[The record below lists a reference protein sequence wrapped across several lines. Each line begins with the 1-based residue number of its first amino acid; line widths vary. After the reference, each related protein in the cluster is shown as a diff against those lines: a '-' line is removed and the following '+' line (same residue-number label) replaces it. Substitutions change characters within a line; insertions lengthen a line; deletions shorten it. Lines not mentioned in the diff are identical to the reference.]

1 MEQRILQYRKQIDEW
16 LTEMEQNVQTLSQ
29 HGEYS
34 TQAVQRQTHTQK
46 TDTEKTDIKKTD
58 IKKTDTEE
66 QTMQEMVQDAKDSVE
81 GSGMSIEILAEGNT
95 LIYEYTFEEDSL
107 DDSMLDAVKEQLVS
121 GLESAAS
128 TFEGIASDLN
138 DELKVENSTVVVRYL
153 YNGETLAESE
163 YTAD

>member
-1 MEQRILQYRKQIDEW
+1 M
-16 LTEMEQNVQTLSQ
+16 
-29 HGEYS
+29 
-34 TQAVQRQTHTQK
+34 
-46 TDTEKTDIKKTD
+46 KKTTL
-58 IKKTDTEE
+58 KTIAIALVMTLMLAMTACGGNKDAALEKYF
-66 QTMQEMVQDAKDSVE
+66 QTDEMQEMVQEAKDSVE

-95 LIYEYTFEEDSL
+95 LIYEYTFEEDSF

-121 GLESAAS
+121 GLESTAS
-128 TFEGIASDLN
+128 AFEGIASDLN

>member
-1 MEQRILQYRKQIDEW
+1 M
-16 LTEMEQNVQTLSQ
+16 
-29 HGEYS
+29 
-34 TQAVQRQTHTQK
+34 
-46 TDTEKTDIKKTD
+46 KKTTL
-58 IKKTDTEE
+58 KTIAIALVMTLMLAMTACGGNKDAALEKYF
-66 QTMQEMVQDAKDSVE
+66 QTDEMQEMVQEAKDSVE

-95 LIYEYTFEEDSL
+95 LIYEYTFEEDSF

-138 DELKVENSTVVVRYL
+138 DELKVDNSTVVVRYL

>member
-1 MEQRILQYRKQIDEW
+1 M
-16 LTEMEQNVQTLSQ
+16 
-29 HGEYS
+29 
-34 TQAVQRQTHTQK
+34 
-46 TDTEKTDIKKTD
+46 KKTTL
-58 IKKTDTEE
+58 KTIAIALVMTLMLAMTACGGNKDAALEKYF
-66 QTMQEMVQDAKDSVE
+66 QTDEMQEMVQEAKDSVE

-121 GLESAAS
+121 GLESTAS
-128 TFEGIASDLN
+128 TFEEIASDLN
-138 DELKVENSTVVVRYL
+138 DELKVENSKVVVRYL

>member
-1 MEQRILQYRKQIDEW
+1 MKKISRRSFLAAAAVSVAALAMTACGGNKDAALEKYFQTDE
-16 LTEMEQNVQTLSQ
+16 
-29 HGEYS
+29 
-34 TQAVQRQTHTQK
+34 
-46 TDTEKTDIKKTD
+46 
-58 IKKTDTEE
+58 
-66 QTMQEMVQDAKDSVE
+66 MQEMVQEAKDSVE

-95 LIYEYTFEEDSL
+95 LIYEYTFEEDSF

-121 GLESAAS
+121 GLESTAS

>member
-1 MEQRILQYRKQIDEW
+1 M
-16 LTEMEQNVQTLSQ
+16 
-29 HGEYS
+29 
-34 TQAVQRQTHTQK
+34 
-46 TDTEKTDIKKTD
+46 KKTTL
-58 IKKTDTEE
+58 KTIAIALVMTLMLAMTACGGNKDAALEKYF
-66 QTMQEMVQDAKDSVE
+66 QTDEMQEMVQEAKDSVE

-95 LIYEYTFEEDSL
+95 LIYEYTFEEDSF

-121 GLESAAS
+121 GLESTAS

-138 DELKVENSTVVVRYL
+138 DELKVENSKVVVRYL

>member
-1 MEQRILQYRKQIDEW
+1 M
-16 LTEMEQNVQTLSQ
+16 
-29 HGEYS
+29 
-34 TQAVQRQTHTQK
+34 
-46 TDTEKTDIKKTD
+46 KKTTL
-58 IKKTDTEE
+58 KTIAIALVMTLMLAMTACGGNKDAALEKYF
-66 QTMQEMVQDAKDSVE
+66 QTDEMQEMVQEAKNSVE

-95 LIYEYTFEEDSL
+95 LIYEYTFEEDSF

-121 GLESAAS
+121 GLESTAS

>member
-1 MEQRILQYRKQIDEW
+1 M
-16 LTEMEQNVQTLSQ
+16 
-29 HGEYS
+29 
-34 TQAVQRQTHTQK
+34 
-46 TDTEKTDIKKTD
+46 KKTTL
-58 IKKTDTEE
+58 KTIAIALVMTLMLAMTACGGNKDAALEKYF
-66 QTMQEMVQDAKDSVE
+66 QTDEMQEMVQEAKDSVE

-95 LIYEYTFEEDSL
+95 LIYEYNFEEDSF

-121 GLESAAS
+121 GLESTAS

>member
-1 MEQRILQYRKQIDEW
+1 M
-16 LTEMEQNVQTLSQ
+16 
-29 HGEYS
+29 
-34 TQAVQRQTHTQK
+34 
-46 TDTEKTDIKKTD
+46 KKTTLKSIAIALVMTLMLAMTACGGNKD
-58 IKKTDTEE
+58 AALEKYFQTDE
-66 QTMQEMVQDAKDSVE
+66 MQEMVQEAKDSVE

-95 LIYEYTFEEDSL
+95 LIYEYTFEEDSF

-121 GLESAAS
+121 GLESTAS
-128 TFEGIASDLN
+128 TFEGIASELN

>member
-1 MEQRILQYRKQIDEW
+1 MLMICMTNKPRKQE
-16 LTEMEQNVQTLSQ
+16 TAFPYEEETM
-29 HGEYS
+29 
-34 TQAVQRQTHTQK
+34 
-46 TDTEKTDIKKTD
+46 KKTTL
-58 IKKTDTEE
+58 KTIAIALVMTLMLAMTACGGNKDAALEKYF
-66 QTMQEMVQDAKDSVE
+66 QTDEMQEMVQEAKDSVE

-95 LIYEYTFEEDSL
+95 LIYEYTFEEDSF

-121 GLESAAS
+121 GLESTAS

-138 DELKVENSTVVVRYL
+138 DELKVDNSTVVVRYL

>member
-1 MEQRILQYRKQIDEW
+1 M
-16 LTEMEQNVQTLSQ
+16 
-29 HGEYS
+29 
-34 TQAVQRQTHTQK
+34 
-46 TDTEKTDIKKTD
+46 KKTTL
-58 IKKTDTEE
+58 KTIAIALVMTL
-66 QTMQEMVQDAKDSVE
+66 M
-81 GSGMSIEILAEGNT
+81 LAMTACGGN
-95 LIYEYTFEEDSL
+95 TFEEDSF

-121 GLESAAS
+121 GLESTAS

>member
-1 MEQRILQYRKQIDEW
+1 M
-16 LTEMEQNVQTLSQ
+16 
-29 HGEYS
+29 
-34 TQAVQRQTHTQK
+34 
-46 TDTEKTDIKKTD
+46 KKTTL
-58 IKKTDTEE
+58 KTIAIALVMTLMLAITACGENKDAALEKYF
-66 QTMQEMVQDAKDSVE
+66 QTDEMQEMVQEAKDSVE

-121 GLESAAS
+121 GLESTAS

>member
-1 MEQRILQYRKQIDEW
+1 MKK
-16 LTEMEQNVQTLSQ
+16 TTLKTIAIALVMTLMLAMTAC
-29 HGEYS
+29 GGNKDAALEKYF
-34 TQAVQRQTHTQK
+34 K
-46 TDTEKTDIKKTD
+46 TDE
-58 IKKTDTEE
+58 
-66 QTMQEMVQDAKDSVE
+66 MQEMVQEAKDSVE

-95 LIYEYTFEEDSL
+95 LIYEYTFEEDSF

-121 GLESAAS
+121 GLESTAS

>member
-1 MEQRILQYRKQIDEW
+1 M
-16 LTEMEQNVQTLSQ
+16 
-29 HGEYS
+29 
-34 TQAVQRQTHTQK
+34 
-46 TDTEKTDIKKTD
+46 KKTTL
-58 IKKTDTEE
+58 KTIAIALVMTLMLAMTACGGNKDAALEKYF
-66 QTMQEMVQDAKDSVE
+66 QTDEMQEMVQEAKDSVE

-95 LIYEYTFEEDSL
+95 LIYEYTFEEDSF

-121 GLESAAS
+121 GLESTAS

-138 DELKVENSTVVVRYL
+138 DEHKVENSTVVVRYL

>member
-1 MEQRILQYRKQIDEW
+1 M
-16 LTEMEQNVQTLSQ
+16 
-29 HGEYS
+29 
-34 TQAVQRQTHTQK
+34 
-46 TDTEKTDIKKTD
+46 KKTTL
-58 IKKTDTEE
+58 KTIAIALVMTLMLAMTACGGNKDAALEKYF
-66 QTMQEMVQDAKDSVE
+66 QTDQMQEMVQEAKDSVE

-95 LIYEYTFEEDSL
+95 LIYEYTFEEDSF

-121 GLESAAS
+121 GLESTAS

>member
-1 MEQRILQYRKQIDEW
+1 MKKITLKTIAIALVMTLMLAMTACGGNKDAALEKYFQTDE
-16 LTEMEQNVQTLSQ
+16 
-29 HGEYS
+29 
-34 TQAVQRQTHTQK
+34 
-46 TDTEKTDIKKTD
+46 
-58 IKKTDTEE
+58 
-66 QTMQEMVQDAKDSVE
+66 MQEMVQEAKDSVE

-95 LIYEYTFEEDSL
+95 LIYEYTFEEDSF

-121 GLESAAS
+121 GLESTAS

>member
-1 MEQRILQYRKQIDEW
+1 M
-16 LTEMEQNVQTLSQ
+16 
-29 HGEYS
+29 
-34 TQAVQRQTHTQK
+34 
-46 TDTEKTDIKKTD
+46 KKTTL
-58 IKKTDTEE
+58 KTIAIALVMTLMLAMTACGGNKDAALEKYF
-66 QTMQEMVQDAKDSVE
+66 QTDEMQEMVQEAKDSVE

-95 LIYEYTFEEDSL
+95 LIYEYTLEEDSF

-138 DELKVENSTVVVRYL
+138 DELKVENSKVVVRYL

>member
-1 MEQRILQYRKQIDEW
+1 M
-16 LTEMEQNVQTLSQ
+16 
-29 HGEYS
+29 
-34 TQAVQRQTHTQK
+34 
-46 TDTEKTDIKKTD
+46 KKTTLKSIAIALVMTLMLAITACGGNKD
-58 IKKTDTEE
+58 AALEKYFQTDE
-66 QTMQEMVQDAKDSVE
+66 MQEMVQEAKDSVE

>member
-1 MEQRILQYRKQIDEW
+1 M
-16 LTEMEQNVQTLSQ
+16 
-29 HGEYS
+29 
-34 TQAVQRQTHTQK
+34 
-46 TDTEKTDIKKTD
+46 KKTTL
-58 IKKTDTEE
+58 KTIAIALVMTLMLAMTACGGNKDAALEKYF
-66 QTMQEMVQDAKDSVE
+66 QTDEMQEMVQEAKDSVE
-81 GSGMSIEILAEGNT
+81 GSIEILAEGNT
-95 LIYEYTFEEDSL
+95 LIYEYTFEEDSF

-121 GLESAAS
+121 GLESTAS

>member
-1 MEQRILQYRKQIDEW
+1 M
-16 LTEMEQNVQTLSQ
+16 
-29 HGEYS
+29 
-34 TQAVQRQTHTQK
+34 
-46 TDTEKTDIKKTD
+46 KKTTL
-58 IKKTDTEE
+58 KTIAIALVMTLMLAMTACGGNKDAALEKYF
-66 QTMQEMVQDAKDSVE
+66 QTDEMQEMVQEAKDSVE

-95 LIYEYTFEEDSL
+95 LIYEYTFEEDSF

-121 GLESAAS
+121 GLESTAS

-138 DELKVENSTVVVRYL
+138 DEHKVANSTVVVRYL

>member
-1 MEQRILQYRKQIDEW
+1 M
-16 LTEMEQNVQTLSQ
+16 
-29 HGEYS
+29 
-34 TQAVQRQTHTQK
+34 
-46 TDTEKTDIKKTD
+46 KKTTL
-58 IKKTDTEE
+58 KTIAIALVMTLMLAMTACGGNKDAALEKYF
-66 QTMQEMVQDAKDSVE
+66 QTDEMQEMFQEAKDSVE

-95 LIYEYTFEEDSL
+95 LIYEYTFEEDSF

-121 GLESAAS
+121 GLESTAS

>member
-1 MEQRILQYRKQIDEW
+1 M
-16 LTEMEQNVQTLSQ
+16 
-29 HGEYS
+29 
-34 TQAVQRQTHTQK
+34 
-46 TDTEKTDIKKTD
+46 KKTTL
-58 IKKTDTEE
+58 KTIAIALVMTLMLAMTACGGNKDAALEKYF
-66 QTMQEMVQDAKDSVE
+66 QTDEMQEMVQEAKDSVE

-95 LIYEYTFEEDSL
+95 FIYEYTFEEDSF

-121 GLESAAS
+121 GLESSAS

>member
-66 QTMQEMVQDAKDSVE
+66 QTMQEMGHADT
-81 GSGMSIEILAEGNT
+81 G
-95 LIYEYTFEEDSL
+95 EECGQRRADHTGTCQ
-107 DDSMLDAVKEQLVS
+107 EQ
-121 GLESAAS
+121 A
-128 TFEGIASDLN
+128 
-138 DELKVENSTVVVRYL
+138 
-153 YNGETLAESE
+153 
-163 YTAD
+163 

>member
-1 MEQRILQYRKQIDEW
+1 MTLMLAMTACGGNKDAALEKYFQTDE
-16 LTEMEQNVQTLSQ
+16 
-29 HGEYS
+29 
-34 TQAVQRQTHTQK
+34 
-46 TDTEKTDIKKTD
+46 
-58 IKKTDTEE
+58 
-66 QTMQEMVQDAKDSVE
+66 MQEMVQEAKDSVE

-95 LIYEYTFEEDSL
+95 LIYEYTFEEDSF

-121 GLESAAS
+121 GLESTAS

-163 YTAD
+163 YTAG

>member
-1 MEQRILQYRKQIDEW
+1 M
-16 LTEMEQNVQTLSQ
+16 
-29 HGEYS
+29 
-34 TQAVQRQTHTQK
+34 
-46 TDTEKTDIKKTD
+46 KKTTL
-58 IKKTDTEE
+58 KTIAIALVMTLMLAMTACGGNKDAALEKYF
-66 QTMQEMVQDAKDSVE
+66 QTDEMQEMVQEAKDSVE

-95 LIYEYTFEEDSL
+95 LIYEYTFEEDSF

-121 GLESAAS
+121 GLESTAS

-138 DELKVENSTVVVRYL
+138 DELKVDNSTVVVRYL

>member
-1 MEQRILQYRKQIDEW
+1 M
-16 LTEMEQNVQTLSQ
+16 
-29 HGEYS
+29 
-34 TQAVQRQTHTQK
+34 QK
-46 TDTEKTDIKKTD
+46 AT
-58 IKKTDTEE
+58 
-66 QTMQEMVQDAKDSVE
+66 
-81 GSGMSIEILAEGNT
+81 T
-95 LIYEYTFEEDSL
+95 LIYEYTFEEDSF

-121 GLESAAS
+121 GLESTAS

>member
-1 MEQRILQYRKQIDEW
+1 M
-16 LTEMEQNVQTLSQ
+16 
-29 HGEYS
+29 
-34 TQAVQRQTHTQK
+34 
-46 TDTEKTDIKKTD
+46 KKTTL
-58 IKKTDTEE
+58 KTIAIALVMTLMLAMTACGGNNDAALEKYF
-66 QTMQEMVQDAKDSVE
+66 QTDEMQEMVQEAKDSVE

-95 LIYEYTFEEDSL
+95 LIYEYTFEEDSF

-121 GLESAAS
+121 GLESTAS

>member
-1 MEQRILQYRKQIDEW
+1 M
-16 LTEMEQNVQTLSQ
+16 
-29 HGEYS
+29 
-34 TQAVQRQTHTQK
+34 
-46 TDTEKTDIKKTD
+46 KKTTLKRIAIALVMTLMLAMTACGGNKD
-58 IKKTDTEE
+58 AALEKYFQTDE
-66 QTMQEMVQDAKDSVE
+66 MQEMVQEAKDSVE

-95 LIYEYTFEEDSL
+95 LIYEYTFEEDSF

-121 GLESAAS
+121 GLESTAS